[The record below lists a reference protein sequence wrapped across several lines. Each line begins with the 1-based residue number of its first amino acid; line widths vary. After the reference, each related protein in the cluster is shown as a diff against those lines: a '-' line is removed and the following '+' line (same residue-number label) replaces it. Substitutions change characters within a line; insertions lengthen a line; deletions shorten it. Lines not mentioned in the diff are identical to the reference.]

1 MRTIAGLVLL
11 CFTGAAFADGPRQ
24 STKVPRFD
32 AAVERG
38 VQYLIARDS
47 EVRLDGNRQALIS
60 YALYKCA
67 VPKTDPRVASGIAG
81 ALERS
86 KGTVYQSPSAYEHI
100 YGAGVDAMLLADVG
114 ENKGEQY
121 RANLQTI
128 CNYVQ
133 SVQRADGSWSDNATH
148 PGDVSMSQYGVLAL
162 WACQRAGCTVNP
174 QTVERAAQFF
184 LNRGQADGGWAYRP
198 GTSEGP
204 GMGNSTHNMAMAGSG
219 ALGICRLM
227 LHGSRPKA
235 GATKKEKES
244 VFAGTDVIQK
254 EEEEELEPG
263 VVPPAFADFKPSI
276 AASTMDARVDR
287 GLDWNRRFFE
297 PVSKAEHNMY
307 YYYCLER
314 AAAVGDIGNFNGQDW
329 FVVYGDGLLTLQG
342 QDGAFATWAGPE
354 VGTALA
360 LLYYMRSTD
369 QIIKNLYGKGAMRG
383 DRGNV
388 FGEKKNTK
396 PPSELDQLLA
406 SMDNIDFKNLDESSI
421 DIADEVVRSVQSI
434 EDPKE
439 LVGQK
444 ENLKKLIRHPVADV
458 RRSVYWALG
467 RTGDFGLVPQMLE
480 GLKDPNVDVNI
491 EAEMALRFIARKPNG
506 FGNSI
511 DPLGGLDD
519 KAPPEERLKNAN
531 EWRLKSFKQW
541 SDWYFSIRPFEE
553 KDGLDELEAAT
564 FAGVKANDDSKTEK
578 KDGKKN

>member
-1 MRTIAGLVLL
+1 MKWIVGFLL
-11 CFTGAAFADGPRQ
+11 CSLSTAALADGPRQ

-38 VQYLIARDS
+38 VQYLLARNA
-47 EVRLDGNRQALIS
+47 EVRLDGGRAAVIS

-67 VPKTDPRVASGIAG
+67 VPKTDPRVASGINA
-81 ALERS
+81 ALERT
-86 KGTVYQSPSAYEHI
+86 KGGVYAPSNTYEHI
-100 YGAGVDAMLLADVG
+100 YGAGVDAMLLADTG
-114 ENKGEQY
+114 GKEYQ
-121 RANLQTI
+121 ANLQAI

-133 SVQRADGSWSDNATH
+133 AAQRSDGSWSDSPTAH
-148 PGDVSMSQYGVLAL
+148 ADVSMSQYGVLAL
-162 WACQRAGCTVNP
+162 WACQRAECTVSP
-174 QTVERAAQFF
+174 ETVERAADFF
-184 LNRGQADGGWAYRP
+184 LRRGQADGGWAYRP
-198 GTSEGP
+198 GTNEGP
-204 GMGNSTHNMAMAGSG
+204 GMGNSTHNMAVAGSG

-227 LHGSRPKA
+227 LYGSRPKA
-235 GATKKEKES
+235 GTVKKEKET
-244 VFAGTDVIQK
+244 VFAGTDAIQK
-254 EEEEELEPG
+254 EEDDAPIDG
-263 VVPPAFADFKPSI
+263 TVAPAFPDYKPSI
-276 AASTMDARVDR
+276 AAATMDARVDK

-314 AAAVGDIGNFNGQDW
+314 AAAVGDIGSFNGQDW
-329 FVVYGDGLLTLQG
+329 FTVYGDGLLTLQG
-342 QDGAFATWAGPE
+342 QDGAFMTWAGPE

-360 LLYYMRSTD
+360 LLFYMRSTD
-369 QIIKNLYGKGAMRG
+369 QIIKALYGKGALRG
-383 DRGNV
+383 DKGSP

-396 PPSELDQLLA
+396 PPSELDQLLS

-439 LVGQK
+439 LIGQK
-444 ENLKKLIRHPVADV
+444 ENLKKLIRHPNANV

-467 RTGDFGLVPQMLE
+467 RTGDFALVPQMLE

-506 FGNSI
+506 FGNSL
-511 DPLGGLDD
+511 DPLGGLDANSPAD
-519 KAPPEERLKNAN
+519 QRLKNAN

-564 FAGVKANDDSKTEK
+564 FAGVKANDDTKTESKDPK
-578 KDGKKN
+578 K

>member
-1 MRTIAGLVLL
+1 MKWIVGLLL
-11 CFTGAAFADGPRQ
+11 LSVTGVAVADGPRQ

-38 VQYLIARDS
+38 VQYLLATDAT
-47 EVRLDGNRQALIS
+47 VRLDGGRLTLIS

-67 VPKTDPRVASGIAG
+67 VPKTDPRVMLGING

-86 KGTVYQSPSAYEHI
+86 KSGVYQPAASYEHI

-121 RANLQTI
+121 RANLQVI

-133 SVQRADGSWSDNATH
+133 AAQRSDGSWSDSPNNPA
-148 PGDVSMSQYGVLAL
+148 DVSMSQYGVLAL
-162 WACQRAGCTVNP
+162 WACQRAGCTVAP
-174 QTVERAAQFF
+174 ETVEKAAGFF
-184 LNRGQADGGWAYRP
+184 LRRGQADGGWAYRP
-198 GTSEGP
+198 GTNEGP
-204 GMGNSTHNMAMAGSG
+204 GAGNSTHNMAMAGSG

-227 LHGSRPKA
+227 LYGSRTKA
-235 GATKKEKES
+235 GAQKKEKET
-244 VFAGTDVIQK
+244 VFAGIDAIQK
-254 EEEEELEPG
+254 EEEEELAPG
-263 VVPPAFADFKPSI
+263 VVPSAFPDYKAGIS
-276 AASTMDARVDR
+276 ASEMDNRVDR

-297 PVSKAEHNMY
+297 PVSKVEHNMY

-314 AAAVGDIGNFNGQDW
+314 AAAVGDIGSFNGQDW
-329 FVVYGDGLLTLQG
+329 FIVYGDGLLTLQR
-342 QDGAFATWAGPE
+342 QDGAFMTHSGPE
-354 VGTALA
+354 IGTALA

-369 QIIKNLYGKGAMRG
+369 QIIKNLIGKGAMRG

-406 SMDNIDFKNLDESSI
+406 SMDNLPINIDESDV

-434 EDPKE
+434 EDPKD
-439 LVGQK
+439 LIGQK
-444 ENLKKLIRHPVADV
+444 ENLKKLIRHPNANV

-467 RTGDFGLVPQMLE
+467 RTGDFALVPQMLE
-480 GLKDPNVDVNI
+480 GLKDPNVDVNL

-506 FGNSI
+506 FGNSM
-511 DPLGGLDD
+511 DPFGGLDE
-519 KAPPEERLKNAN
+519 KAPADQRLRNAN
-531 EWRLKSFKQW
+531 DWRLKSFKQW

-564 FAGVKANDDSKTEK
+564 FAGVKANDETKTDSKEPK
-578 KDGKKN
+578 K